1 MGNFDEEKAELRNM
15 KLDKQNQK
23 LEKQNKKLKKK
34 NKTGGKVIIFL
45 LIVIALLLAVM
56 FLFDPFGFGLG
67 APFAVGGSGSSGGSG
82 GAAPAAAS
90 ADTSAAETEAAET
103 EAPEPDFIEVTV
115 SGSTYLYEG
124 EEKTADE
131 IAKICSDAG
140 KSTVIII
147 DDSATQNAI
156 DELHAATDA
165 AGLTLLLPE

>member
-67 APFAVGGSGSSGGSG
+67 APFAIGGTGGS
-82 GAAPAAAS
+82 AAPAAAPAQTTAS
-90 ADTSAAETEAAET
+90 AVTEAEETEP
-103 EAPEPDFIEVTV
+103 PEPDFIEVTV
-115 SGSTYLYEG
+115 SGATYLYEG
-124 EEKTADE
+124 SEKTADE
-131 IAKICSDAG
+131 IAGICAEKGRS
-140 KSTVIII
+140 KVVVN

-156 DELHAATDA
+156 DELSAALKA
-165 AGLTLLLPE
+165 KNIELLIG

>member
-1 MGNFDEEKAELRNM
+1 M
-15 KLDKQNQK
+15 KRSIKMAKDDNQRLDK

-34 NKTGGKVIIFL
+34 NKAGGKVIIIL
-45 LIVIALLLAVM
+45 LIIIALLAAVM
-56 FLFDPFGFGLG
+56 FLFDPFGLGFG
-67 APFAVGGSGSSGGSG
+67 APFAVGGNNG
-82 GAAPAAAS
+82 GAGGQASAVTS
-90 ADTSAAETEAAET
+90 ADTSPAVTEAPAT

>member
-1 MGNFDEEKAELRNM
+1 MAKDDNQR
-15 KLDKQNQK
+15 LDK

-34 NKTGGKVIIFL
+34 NKAGGKVIIIL
-45 LIVIALLLAVM
+45 LIIIALLAAVM
-56 FLFDPFGFGLG
+56 FLFDPFGLGFG
-67 APFAVGGSGSSGGSG
+67 APFAVGGNNG
-82 GAAPAAAS
+82 GAGGQASAVTS
-90 ADTSAAETEAAET
+90 ADTSPAVTEAPAT